1 MVVKNN
7 KKKQLEL
14 EKQNIGSWGHLV
26 KERINQ
32 VLNYAG
38 KRILDVGCSNGA
50 YVNFLRNKGYVA
62 YGLDFLPDDKWEDD
76 IFQVGDVCCLPYKNA
91 SFDTVIAFEILEH
104 VGNINLALS
113 ELYRVCRKNIIISVP
128 NCSQP
133 KIFRA
138 SGLAYHHWI
147 DRTHVQ
153 FFTEDILKDILNK
166 NGFSI
171 EILKYINPIIPEILF
186 LSSWHIP
193 VKLIRLI
200 VRLLVK
206 IRLREKY
213 YMTLLIVA
221 SKNNER
227 GFIK

>member
-1 MVVKNN
+1 MMVTNN
-7 KKKQLEL
+7 KRNQLEL

-26 KERINQ
+26 KARINQ
-32 VLNYAG
+32 VLNCAG

-50 YVNFLRNKGYVA
+50 YVNFLLNKGYDA
-62 YGLDFLPDDKWEDD
+62 YGLDFLVDDKWENDV
-76 IFQVGDVCCLPYKNA
+76 FQVGDVCCLPYKDA

-104 VGNINLALS
+104 VENINLALS

-133 KIFRA
+133 EVFRK

-153 FFTEDILKDILNK
+153 FFTEDTLKDILNK

-171 EILKYINPIIPEILF
+171 EMLKYINPIIPEILF

-193 VKLIRLI
+193 VKIIRLI
-200 VRLLVK
+200 VRLVVK
-206 IRLREKY
+206 IRLRKKY

-227 GFIK
+227 NS

>member
-1 MVVKNN
+1 MIVRNN
-7 KKKQLEL
+7 KRKQLEL

-26 KERINQ
+26 KARTDTI
-32 VLNYAG
+32 LNYTG
-38 KRILDVGCSNGA
+38 KRSLDVGCSSGA
-50 YVNFLRNKGYVA
+50 YVYLLRNKGYEA
-62 YGLDFLPDDKWEDD
+62 YGLDLLPDKKWHDN
-76 IFQVGDVCCLPYKNA
+76 IFKVGDICCLPYKDD

-104 VGNINLALS
+104 VENINLALS

-133 KIFRA
+133 EVFRE

-153 FFTEDILKDILNK
+153 FFTEDTLKDILNK

-171 EILKYINPIIPEILF
+171 EMLKYINPIIPEILF

-200 VRLLVK
+200 VRLVVK

-213 YMTLLIVA
+213 HMTLLIVA

-227 GFIK
+227 DS